1 MLKFFLN
8 QKKYLF
14 NKHIFFSFSRIFQ
27 ETIFFFAFLCFFL
40 CFWFKKFFFF
50 KCFFFKFKIFF
61 FTQKQS
67 YNHKIRRQGTLGSQR
82 KIWCRICHKNQ
93 HLFIYDDFG
102 IKKKKS
108 NKMLFFH
115 KFVVKKCKNCFK
127 CSQICEFMRKKQSK
141 RPKDAKLFK
150 LFEFKKKF

>member
-14 NKHIFFSFSRIFQ
+14 NKHIFSSFSRIFQ
-27 ETIFFFAFLCFFL
+27 ETIFFCAFWCFFL

-82 KIWCRICHKNQ
+82 KICCRICHKNQ
-93 HLFIYDDFG
+93 HLLIYDDFG
-102 IKKKKS
+102 KKKKRATKCCFFTNLSSKSAKIAS
-108 NKMLFFH
+108 NAHRFANL
-115 KFVVKKCKNCFK
+115 
-127 CSQICEFMRKKQSK
+127 
-141 RPKDAKLFK
+141 
-150 LFEFKKKF
+150 